1 MEARSDTDRV
11 SSAHVAWLAADALAV
26 GGFFSFFLLGF
37 IGLIPFALGFFLAFL
52 CGIFLFPLDLMERR
66 WLVKEFERLIRRPT
80 WSAASGG
87 SLSVPHK
94 GHVFVFRAE
103 GRLAG
108 RFTARPA
115 TAVIG
120 FDEAA
125 FVALAHGPML
135 SRLRRIVIVKGEP
148 ADLEVMVN
156 SRDCVLVERSCGLRL
171 RLLAGSGTGVAV
183 AQHFG
188 LDGGHAE
195 VADQLSPALSSSG
208 WL

>member
-1 MEARSDTDRV
+1 MSSGTPSDQLSPIHRV
-11 SSAHVAWLAADALAV
+11 WLAADAVAV
-26 GGFFSFFLLGF
+26 VGFFGFLLFGF
-37 IGLIPFALGFFLAFL
+37 IGLIPFGLGVLLAFI
-52 CGIFLFPLDLMERR
+52 CGIVLFPLDLMQRR
-66 WLVKEFERLIRRPT
+66 WLVKEFERLIRRPS

-87 SLSVPHK
+87 SLSLPHR
-94 GHVFVFRAE
+94 GQVFVFRAE

-125 FVALAHGPML
+125 FVALAQGPML
-135 SRLRRIVIVKGEP
+135 SRQRRCVIAKGEP
-148 ADLEVMVN
+148 VDLEVMVN
-156 SRDCVLVERSCGLRL
+156 SRDCVLVERSSGLRL
-171 RLLAGSGTGVAV
+171 QLLAGSGTGAGVAR
-183 AQHFG
+183 HFG

-195 VADQLSPALSSSG
+195 VADQLSPALASSG